1 MRKTNK
7 MKNITVA
14 MGLALAMVV
23 GSGINAKPALATAG
37 YLSDPTLSTSG
48 GAFQVQV
55 NGSYNM
61 YATGTSTYGN
71 TIPTPSQILATPGY
85 AGPSTIT
92 TVADGVNGTNAT
104 VPTYYDPST
113 LDLKLVA
120 TMTDPY
126 SQTVGGVTET
136 GNVLSNVFRIGSTA
150 SMPGA
155 VPGELVFTYQYNVT
169 GVSSLNNVGLGQ
181 ASISFFNNPNGTA
194 YTLGAGINY
203 NSSTGTLEEV
213 GPYLPGT
220 LISLTAGN
228 LSGTVG
234 FANNGTVSTL
244 TYNSNSSVLVGEVSP
259 QFFVASNAFY
269 YTTGQIGLTGSGLT
283 AYGSVFVPDSP
294 EPATLFLFGT
304 GIAFLAFMTLRKKA
318 NTLAI

>member
-1 MRKTNK
+1 MQKTNK

-23 GSGINAKPALATAG
+23 GSGIDAKPALAT
-37 YLSDPTLSTSG
+37 YLSDPTLSTTSG
-48 GAFQVQV
+48 QFQVTV

-61 YATGTSTYGN
+61 FATGTSTYGN

-85 AGPSTIT
+85 AGPTTIT
-92 TVADGVNGTNAT
+92 SIADGTGGTNAN
-104 VPTYYDPST
+104 VPTFYDPAT

-126 SQTVGGVTET
+126 SQSSGGVTVN
-136 GNVLSNVFRIGSTA
+136 GDILSNVFRIGAGAT
-150 SMPGA
+150 MPGA

-169 GVSSLNNVGLGQ
+169 GISSLNNTGLGQ
-181 ASISFFNNPNGTA
+181 ASISFFNDPNGTA

-203 NSSTGTLEEV
+203 NSTTGALEEV

-220 LISLTAGN
+220 LISLSADN
-228 LSGTVG
+228 LTGTVG
-234 FANNGTVSTL
+234 YATNGTVSTL
-244 TYNSNSSVLVGEVSP
+244 TYNSNSSVLVGDVSP
-259 QFFVASNAFY
+259 QFFVASNALY

-283 AYGSVFVPDSP
+283 ADGTVFVPNTP
-294 EPATLFLFGT
+294 EPATLILFGT
-304 GIAFLAFMTLRKKA
+304 GIAFLAFRTLRKKA